1 MDLSFEYALR
11 ALIRTYMRRLETI
24 TDGYTSSNSI
34 KFHGS
39 SERSYWSVTVGKTW
53 GSTTTSEGEVLEVLI
68 DEAVRHHESTTNNK
82 LALLTAP
89 VEEKVEDSAVL
100 AE

>member
-1 MDLSFEYALR
+1 MDLTFEYALR
-11 ALIRTYMRRLETI
+11 ALIRTYMHRLETI

-34 KFHGS
+34 KFHGG
-39 SERSYWSVTVGKTW
+39 SERCFWSVTVGKTW

-89 VEEKVEDSAVL
+89 VEEKVEDY
-100 AE
+100 AETAE

>member
-1 MDLSFEYALR
+1 MDLTFEYALR

-39 SERSYWSVTVGKTW
+39 SERCFWSVTVGKTW

-89 VEEKVEDSAVL
+89 VEEKIEDSAVL